1 MKARVQQKLP
11 VVAAGLAD
19 ACSCT
24 CSLQLAS
31 ASGPCAGRWAQTISR
46 CNQPVV
52 PANEGCVAAAAA
64 ALLQVPVIQLLG
76 HLWGHLLAADAAASA
91 SAAAAAASAGGRIS
105 GSGGGSAYDMPES
118 SSGSIAAALPGILAY
133 LSNALSSLNPAVK
146 LEAARVLLRVSKASG
161 SGTSAAGGDGLL
173 SRMRLVGSV
182 PPATA
187 AAAIE
192 VRWGL

>member
-1 MKARVQQKLP
+1 MLLLLV
-11 VVAAGLAD
+11 
-19 ACSCT
+19 
-24 CSLQLAS
+24 
-31 ASGPCAGRWAQTISR
+31 
-46 CNQPVV
+46 
-52 PANEGCVAAAAA
+52 
-64 ALLQVPVIQLLG
+64 LQVPVIQLLG

-91 SAAAAAASAGGRIS
+91 SAAAAATAGGRIS
-105 GSGGGSAYDMPES
+105 GSGGGSAYDVPES
-118 SSGSIAAALPGILAY
+118 SSGSIAAALPGVLAY

-161 SGTSAAGGDGLL
+161 SSSSSVAGGDGLL

-192 VRWGL
+192 VRCQWL